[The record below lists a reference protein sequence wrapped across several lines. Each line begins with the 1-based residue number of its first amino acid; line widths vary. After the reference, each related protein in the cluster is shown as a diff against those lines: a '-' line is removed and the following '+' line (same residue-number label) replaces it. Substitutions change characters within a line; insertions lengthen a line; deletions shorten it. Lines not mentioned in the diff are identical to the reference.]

1 LLRFVGGRPYI
12 CPSCPKCFARPS
24 ALRIHKMSVH
34 EETKSFLCPECGSA
48 FKANSALID
57 HRKRVHLHIK
67 QHQCEYCKK
76 NFFSKKDHSEH
87 IRTHTGE
94 KPYQCQLCGRC
105 FGRQNHLKRHVEGVH
120 KNALFANIVT
130 TDSDGSTT
138 ILKFEPQDQSKW
150 KKSSGILLQ
159 TQPETEGKTILVP
172 TTSSDFASTAA
183 YKSIS
188 IISGSGTE
196 TAALGL
202 VSIGNFE
209 TSSTSL
215 EPQSIIVENIDLED
229 LNPAFVTSS
238 NNHRI
243 S

>member
-1 LLRFVGGRPYI
+1 MLRFVGERPYI

-94 KPYQCQLCGRC
+94 KPYQCQVRVSFSLSYG
-105 FGRQNHLKRHVEGVH
+105 HLQ
-120 KNALFANIVT
+120 I
-130 TDSDGSTT
+130 
-138 ILKFEPQDQSKW
+138 
-150 KKSSGILLQ
+150 KS
-159 TQPETEGKTILVP
+159 V
-172 TTSSDFASTAA
+172 
-183 YKSIS
+183 
-188 IISGSGTE
+188 
-196 TAALGL
+196 AALEGDQGDR
-202 VSIGNFE
+202 SIPLKSWN
-209 TSSTSL
+209 L
-215 EPQSIIVENIDLED
+215 
-229 LNPAFVTSS
+229 
-238 NNHRI
+238 
-243 S
+243 